1 MVVTHSAHG
10 MCRAR
15 YHRAAAFRD
24 SGGLR
29 LGKSAHCERPEHM
42 GERSVRV
49 GSVQRHMLQSSS
61 TTVGAAWSVWESGRW
76 ENAPSAAASE
86 SPLQQFGSL
95 QEPSPRVLAQNSLEL
110 SESAA
115 RRRLGAQHG
124 VGARPESVRPPRRRP
139 PATRRQRQL
148 TADADAVGHARERTF
163 QEALENVSV
172 AYFPM
177 LFFGRSAASPY
188 SLAETAS
195 RPRPPSA
202 VRPPPGPS
210 GAALP
215 RLFQTANRRR
225 KARLCARGSLK

>member
-1 MVVTHSAHG
+1 MGARETAKRAQRCGIREPAATVRQPAGAVTESFSAE
-10 MCRAR
+10 
-15 YHRAAAFRD
+15 
-24 SGGLR
+24 L
-29 LGKSAHCERPEHM
+29 
-42 GERSVRV
+42 
-49 GSVQRHMLQSSS
+49 
-61 TTVGAAWSVWESGRW
+61 
-76 ENAPSAAASE
+76 
-86 SPLQQFGSL
+86 
-95 QEPSPRVLAQNSLEL
+95 LEL

-172 AYFPM
+172 ARAPM

-202 VRPPPGPS
+202 VRPPPDPS

-225 KARLCARGSLK
+225 KARLCAWGSLK

>member
-95 QEPSPRVLAQNSLEL
+95 QEPSPRVSAQNSWSSANQRPAAGWAL
-110 SESAA
+110 STVSEPGLKASDRRAA
-115 RRRLGAQHG
+115 GLL
-124 VGARPESVRPPRRRP
+124 
-139 PATRRQRQL
+139 QR
-148 TADADAVGHARERTF
+148 
-163 QEALENVSV
+163 
-172 AYFPM
+172 
-177 LFFGRSAASPY
+177 AASV
-188 SLAETAS
+188 S
-195 RPRPPSA
+195 
-202 VRPPPGPS
+202 
-210 GAALP
+210 
-215 RLFQTANRRR
+215 
-225 KARLCARGSLK
+225 

>member
-1 MVVTHSAHG
+1 MGKWEVGKRAQRCGIREPAATVRQPAGAVT
-10 MCRAR
+10 
-15 YHRAAAFRD
+15 
-24 SGGLR
+24 
-29 LGKSAHCERPEHM
+29 
-42 GERSVRV
+42 
-49 GSVQRHMLQSSS
+49 
-61 TTVGAAWSVWESGRW
+61 ESF
-76 ENAPSAAASE
+76 SE
-86 SPLQQFGSL
+86 EL
-95 QEPSPRVLAQNSLEL
+95 LEL

-148 TADADAVGHARERTF
+148 TADADAVGHATERTF

-225 KARLCARGSLK
+225 KARLCARGALKGPLAVAVDAVAQAARFCARLKTHPRLHARGKQLQLQLQLAQLVSLRAGFI

>member
-1 MVVTHSAHG
+1 MGKWEVGKRAQRCGIREPAATVRQPAGAVTESFSAE
-10 MCRAR
+10 
-15 YHRAAAFRD
+15 
-24 SGGLR
+24 L
-29 LGKSAHCERPEHM
+29 
-42 GERSVRV
+42 
-49 GSVQRHMLQSSS
+49 
-61 TTVGAAWSVWESGRW
+61 
-76 ENAPSAAASE
+76 
-86 SPLQQFGSL
+86 
-95 QEPSPRVLAQNSLEL
+95 LEL

-148 TADADAVGHARERTF
+148 TADADAVGHATERTF

-225 KARLCARGSLK
+225 SAAVCMGLAKVTTCRRRRRGGAGVSLLRGAENAPPPPCARQTAPAPAPARSARLAESWVYLT